1 MLENVN
7 ADVFVLASEK
17 LIKAR
22 DEQKISGKY
31 YLQVLLDYNI
41 ALYYQ
46 DVSKIYQIIEKLA
59 RFS

>member
-7 ADVFVLASEK
+7 TDVFVLASEK

-22 DEQKISGKY
+22 DEQKISGQY

-46 DVSKIYQIIEKLA
+46 DISKIYQIIEKLA
-59 RFS
+59 RLS